1 LISVR
6 LNRCHPVATLSIL
19 CLIGLAVCYGF
30 GSLASRPATARIPRL
45 AANEQRFTL
54 TASDG
59 IKTAASYF
67 PAAKQDAPG
76 VLLFHGAASSRNQF
90 RSQIQWLGRA
100 GYAVLAIDFRGHGES
115 DQVPR
120 SFGLFEAR
128 DARAAYDW
136 LYKKQGGAPIA
147 AIGISLGGAAVLLG
161 DKGPLPVNALVLQA
175 VYPDIR
181 HAIRNRITA
190 YTAGFI
196 GYVGEPFLTYQ
207 SIIRYGVWPDKLS
220 PLIGARQFQGSA
232 LVIGGTK
239 DHYTPVEETRALAA
253 ALPGRKQIWFAPGMG
268 HDSVSTAD
276 TPEYQHR
283 VLTFLDGALKGRR

>member
-1 LISVR
+1 MGSIR
-6 LNRCHPVATLSIL
+6 RHPFLTLL
-19 CLIGLAVCYGF
+19 CLGLAGLLVCYLF
-30 GSLASRPATARIPRL
+30 GTISARPHASKVPAL

-67 PAAKQDAPG
+67 PAAAQDAPG
-76 VLLFHGAASSRNQF
+76 VLLFHGVTSSRNQF
-90 RSQIQWLGRA
+90 RSQIGWLNAA

-128 DARAAYDW
+128 DARAAYNW
-136 LYKKQGGAPIA
+136 LKRKQGGARIG
-147 AIGISLGGAAVLLG
+147 AIGVSLGGAATLLG
-161 DKGPLPVNALVLQA
+161 DQGPLPVDALVLQA

-190 YTAGFI
+190 YTAGFV
-196 GYVGEPFLTYQ
+196 GDVGEPFLTYQ

-220 PLIGARQFQGSA
+220 PLEAARQFHGRA
-232 LVIGGTK
+232 LVIGGTE
-239 DHYTPVEETRALAA
+239 DHYTPPGETRALAA
-253 ALPGRKQIWFAPGMG
+253 ALSDKAQLWFAPGLG
-268 HDSVSTAD
+268 HDSVSSAD
-276 TPEYQHR
+276 TPEYQQR
-283 VLTFLDGALKGRR
+283 VLAFLDEAMKVPR